1 MTYRLRFTSVIVV
14 VFLSLSAHAEVVP
27 EVLSNTQNS
36 DTISGNLLREKTE
49 EYLTQVDRQIAA
61 LDSYLNRHYKNFD
74 YAEDD
79 VPEYVS
85 NPINAFTMIKRT
97 ALEWPKVRAILL
109 NETMDSELEDIL
121 ELKKLQ
127 Q

>member
-1 MTYRLRFTSVIVV
+1 MIVV

-74 YAEDD
+74 YTEDD
-79 VPEYVS
+79 VAEYVS
-85 NPINAFTMIKRT
+85 HPINAFTMIKRT
-97 ALEWPKVRAILL
+97 ALVWPKLRAILI
-109 NETMDSELEDIL
+109 NETLDSELEDIL